1 MNEHAISI
9 QLGRDLNQMDCIVC
23 GMDKSEIGQ
32 SEVMLNMKNNRSLI
46 NVLCRFVPTSEIF
59 YLFLYV
65 YF

>member
-23 GMDKSEIGQ
+23 GMDKSETGQ

-46 NVLCRFVPTSEIF
+46 NVL
-59 YLFLYV
+59 
-65 YF
+65 